1 MTEKSFESNDA
12 IPLFVAVA
20 SSPDIVTVLFDP
32 EVSIPSPANIF
43 NACVFKFTLPD
54 PKEAVYINVDAIPV
68 NPEPSPSNEP
78 LNDPLKSPDAVVAV
92 NRNLFITAVVDPN
105 PMTVVPTVKLD
116 VANEAVGKPPSL
128 TFNDPPEISIVLPST

>member
-1 MTEKSFESNDA
+1 M
-12 IPLFVAVA
+12 
-20 SSPDIVTVLFDP
+20 
-32 EVSIPSPANIF
+32 SIPSPANIF

-92 NRNLFITAVVDPN
+92 NRNLFITAVVD
-105 PMTVVPTVKLD
+105 T
-116 VANEAVGKPPSL
+116 
-128 TFNDPPEISIVLPST
+128 